1 MVPEL
6 LVADLPRSLAFY
18 VDVLGFEV
26 RFRRRDPDF
35 VYLALGGA
43 QLMLE
48 TDHETA
54 WVAGPLDAPRGRGVN
69 LQIEVPDARA
79 LRDAVV
85 ATGHGLFR
93 EIRDTWYGTGDGDG
107 DEGQR
112 EFLVQD
118 PDGYLLRFAQPL
130 P

>member
-1 MVPEL
+1 
-6 LVADLPRSLAFY
+6 
-18 VDVLGFEV
+18 
-26 RFRRRDPDF
+26 
-35 VYLALGGA
+35 
-43 QLMLE
+43 
-48 TDHETA
+48 
-54 WVAGPLDAPRGRGVN
+54 VAGPLDAPRGRGVN

-93 EIRDTWYGTGDGDG
+93 GYPEHLVRDRRRRRR
-107 DEGQR
+107 QR